1 MGFCQRAVPL
11 PNIHTHP
18 FSNIPSLACSGAYV
32 QRACCS
38 GSLKVD
44 VSFTSG
50 ARKTI
55 RFPLQ
60 APVVFWWTDENGNHQ
75 QSEGRSRD
83 ISESGTFVLA
93 AVCPP
98 LGASVGLRISLEAVP
113 DATKILPIEFDGHV
127 LRVERVSAG
136 SESSGFAVLKRTS

>member
-1 MGFCQRAVPL
+1 M
-11 PNIHTHP
+11 
-18 FSNIPSLACSGAYV
+18 
-32 QRACCS
+32 
-38 GSLKVD
+38 D

-55 RFPLQ
+55 RFPLP

-127 LRVERVSAG
+127 LRVERANAG
-136 SESSGFAVLKRTS
+136 SESGGFAVEKKTS

>member
-11 PNIHTHP
+11 PNILIHP
-18 FSNIPSLACSGAYV
+18 FGNIPFLACLNSCE
-32 QRACCS
+32 QSACCS
-38 GSLKVD
+38 ASLKVD

-50 ARKTI
+50 DRKTI

-83 ISESGTFVLA
+83 ISESGTFVHA
-93 AVCPP
+93 GSCPP
-98 LGASVGLRISLEAVP
+98 LGASVELRISLEPAAG
-113 DATKILPIEFDGHV
+113 ATETLPIEFDGHV
-127 LRVERVSAG
+127 LRVEEVSARN
-136 SESSGFAVLKRTS
+136 ENRGFAVLRRTS